1 MEQLKFF
8 TNTEYS
14 SIRIFNI
21 NNEPWFVGKD
31 VCNFFGDSNHNRT
44 LGRLDDNDRKKIDIK
59 DSLGRTQK
67 NTVLINESGLYAVL
81 FSMQPTKAHKDGSSY
96 EYPIKTQER
105 IDKIQKFKHWVTSE
119 VLPTIRKTGGYV
131 HNDDLFIST
140 YLPFAD
146 EATKALF
153 RTTLLTIREQNQLI
167 TTQKNKISAQE
178 SVITTL
184 TKDVSLADLR
194 HILNRLMRHHGG
206 NFQNRWQLLYR
217 EFEHKYSMNLSVRL
231 QNYNKHGKKKITSKL
246 DYIDKVLNQLPDLY
260 DLAAKI
266 FESDLKELIN
276 ELYEARGLKND

>member
-1 MEQLKFF
+1 MTNANNSTTIPEIF
-8 TNTEYS
+8 TNPEFGSVRVLT
-14 SIRIFNI
+14 I
-21 NNEPWFVGKD
+21 NDEPWFVGKD
-31 VCNFFGDSNHNRT
+31 VAEALGYSNTRDAIAVHVEEC
-44 LGRLDDNDRKKIDIK
+44 DKIMGSPNATPSIK
-59 DSLGRTQK
+59 DSMGRKQFPTF
-67 NTVLINESGLYAVL
+67 INESGVYSLT
-81 FSMQPTKAHKDGSSY
+81 FGSKLESA
-96 EYPIKTQER
+96 KR
-105 IDKIQKFKHWVTSE
+105 FKHWVTSE

-231 QNYNKHGKKKITSKL
+231 QNYSKRGKKKITSKL